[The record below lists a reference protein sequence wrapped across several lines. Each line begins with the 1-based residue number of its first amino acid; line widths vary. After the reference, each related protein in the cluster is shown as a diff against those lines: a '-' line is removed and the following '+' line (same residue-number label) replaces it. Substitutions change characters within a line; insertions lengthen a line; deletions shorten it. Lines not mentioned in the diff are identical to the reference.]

1 MRMLWPIFRMP
12 YRRVMGSVGKIYFPY
27 GCRARILGAMSHRL
41 DTVCLPL
48 FVPADRPERF
58 AKAFAAG
65 ADAVLVDL
73 EDAVAPSDKVFARTG
88 LKEALSGMQG
98 PVPVMVRING
108 VDTPWHEDD
117 LAAIA
122 GLGIDAVMLSKAESA
137 HDVTAVA
144 EGTGLPVFALVE
156 SAQGLRDVF
165 EIAGAARRIAFG
177 SIDFA
182 ADLAMG
188 HTRDALLYA
197 RSLIV
202 HASRVAG
209 IPAPIDGVTRAIS
222 DEAAIV
228 ADCVHAAELGFSGK
242 LLIHPAQI
250 DPARRGFRPADAEI
264 GWARRVLAAA
274 DGGAAVAVDGA
285 MVDAPVLLRARQVLR
300 KAGLDEG
307 RS

>member
-1 MRMLWPIFRMP
+1 
-12 YRRVMGSVGKIYFPY
+12 
-27 GCRARILGAMSHRL
+27 
-41 DTVCLPL
+41 
-48 FVPADRPERF
+48 
-58 AKAFAAG
+58 
-65 ADAVLVDL
+65 
-73 EDAVAPSDKVFARTG
+73 RTG

-108 VDTPWHEDD
+108 VGTPWHEDD

-197 RSLIV
+197 RS
-202 HASRVAG
+202 
-209 IPAPIDGVTRAIS
+209 
-222 DEAAIV
+222 
-228 ADCVHAAELGFSGK
+228 
-242 LLIHPAQI
+242 
-250 DPARRGFRPADAEI
+250 
-264 GWARRVLAAA
+264 
-274 DGGAAVAVDGA
+274 
-285 MVDAPVLLRARQVLR
+285 
-300 KAGLDEG
+300 
-307 RS
+307 